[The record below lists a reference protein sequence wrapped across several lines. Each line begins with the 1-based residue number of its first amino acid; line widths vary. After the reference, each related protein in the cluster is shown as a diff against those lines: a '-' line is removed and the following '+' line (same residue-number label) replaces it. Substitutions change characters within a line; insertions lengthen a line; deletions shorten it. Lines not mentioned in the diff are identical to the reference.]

1 MTTVLIAD
9 DHAFIRAGVEAVL
22 RGSRYTIVA
31 QCSDGAE
38 ALAKV
43 AELDPD
49 ICLFDI
55 RMPGMSGVEALEA
68 LRARGDR
75 RPVVLLTAD
84 LEDTQLLAAVKAGA
98 NGLVLKEGAETS
110 LVECLDAVAAGRR
123 AVPPALLERALDLS
137 LVEQQPSPLASLA
150 PRERAIVEQVGQGLR
165 NRDIAEVL
173 GMSEGTVKVYLHGIY
188 QKLGV
193 ENRTELAILAL
204 KQPALGKT

>member
-9 DHAFIRAGVEAVL
+9 DHAFIRTGIAAVL
-22 RGSRYTIVA
+22 RGSRYEVVA
-31 QCSDGAE
+31 QCANGTE

-49 ICLFDI
+49 ICIFDI
-55 RMPGMSGVEALEA
+55 RMPGMDGVAALEA

-84 LEDTQLLAAVKAGA
+84 LEDVHLLAAVKASV
-98 NGLVLKEGAETS
+98 NGLVLKEGAEDS
-110 LVECLDAVAAGRR
+110 LIDCLDAVAAGRR
-123 AVPPALLERALDLS
+123 SVSPELLERALDLS
-137 LVEQQPSPLASLA
+137 IAGKKANPFAALA
-150 PRERAIVEQVGQGLR
+150 PREAEIVEHVGRGLR
-165 NRDIAEVL
+165 NRDIAAAI
-173 GMSEGTVKVYLHGIY
+173 GMTEGTVKVYLHTIY

-204 KQPALGKT
+204 GEKRR